1 VTGRRGRELDT
12 GCDQLRATVADG
24 VGTIV
29 FDNPEKHNA
38 LTAAM
43 FAAVSRV
50 CEAFAH
56 DADVRVVVL
65 RGAGE
70 RAFVS
75 GADIGQLDRGDL
87 RHPAT
92 DTDGGADAGGNGAP
106 AAGRASR
113 GGPGALGDLDK
124 PVVALIH
131 GYCIGGGVMVAMAAD
146 VRVCADD
153 AQFAVPA
160 AKLGVGYPH
169 EATARLVALVGPGQA
184 SEILFGAR
192 RIDAAEAARIGLV
205 NRVLPKAELDGWVA
219 AFAAEVAAN
228 APLSHV
234 AHKRSIRAA
243 TAALERAAGAD
254 VDDAIAAAW
263 RSDDFGEGARAF
275 LERRAPQFQGR

>member
-1 VTGRRGRELDT
+1 MDT
-12 GCDQLRATVADG
+12 GSDQLRASVAGG

-38 LTAAM
+38 LTAGM

-50 CEAFAH
+50 CRTFA
-56 DADVRVVVL
+56 ADSGVRVVVL

-92 DTDGGADAGGNGAP
+92 ANGEGGSDDE
-106 AAGRASR
+106 GRAAAAR
-113 GGPGALGDLDK
+113 GGMGGLFDLDK

-131 GYCIGGGVMVAMAAD
+131 GYCIGGGVLVALAAD
-146 VRVCADD
+146 VRICADD
-153 AQFAVPA
+153 AKFAIPA

-169 EATARLVALVGPGQA
+169 EATARLVALVGPGHA

-192 RIDAAEAARIGLV
+192 RFDAAEAARVGLV
-205 NRVLPKAELDGWVA
+205 NRVVPKAELDEVVG

-243 TAALERAAGAD
+243 TAALERGAGPD
-254 VDDAIAAAW
+254 VGEAIAAAW
-263 RSDDFGEGARAF
+263 RSEDFGEGAQAF
-275 LERRAPQFQGR
+275 FERRAPVFRGR

>member
-1 VTGRRGRELDT
+1 MDPGS
-12 GCDQLRATVADG
+12 DQLRASVAGG

-38 LTAAM
+38 LTAGM

-50 CEAFAH
+50 CETFA
-56 DADVRVVVL
+56 ADPEVRVVVL

-87 RHPAT
+87 RHPAASEP
-92 DTDGGADAGGNGAP
+92 GGAEP
-106 AAGRASR
+106 AAVDGEATGRDDAAR
-113 GGPGALGDLDK
+113 AGLGGLFDLDK

-131 GYCIGGGVMVAMAAD
+131 GYCIGGGVMVALAAD
-146 VRVCADD
+146 VRICADD
-153 AQFAVPA
+153 AQFAIPA

-184 SEILFGAR
+184 SEILFGAGR
-192 RIDAAEAARIGLV
+192 FDAVEAARIGLV
-205 NRVLPKAELDGWVA
+205 NRVVPKAGLDDVVG

-243 TAALERAAGAD
+243 MAALECSAGPD
-254 VDDAIAAAW
+254 VGDAIAAAW
-263 RSDDFGEGARAF
+263 RSDDFSEGAQAF
-275 LERRAPQFQGR
+275 FERRTPEFRGR